1 MNRRTFLIGTGLI
14 GTGCLVIGAG
24 VASAQATT
32 SKSAKQTLS
41 GKKLVPP
48 AKGLI
53 KVACA
58 LSKDVTPID
67 WVGPQTVFGAWLHDE
82 SLKRDRPLFEVFT
95 VGESRQPLDQWLIPD
110 YTYEDAPQAQVIVIP
125 AQSGSQQFYEWLKK
139 ANESSDVIM
148 SVCIGARHLAKL
160 GLLDGQVATT
170 HHDFI
175 KPYMEEFPQVH
186 WVSGVRFVEGPKIS
200 TSAGVTAG
208 IDLALHVY
216 ERYFGRE
223 RAMAAARVLEYQG
236 TGWMV

>member
-1 MNRRTFLIGTGLI
+1 MIHRRTFLA
-14 GTGCLVIGAG
+14 GTGCLAISARL
-24 VASAQATT
+24 ASVHATT
-32 SKSAKQTLS
+32 SQSTKQNLA
-41 GKKLVPP
+41 GNKLVPP

-53 KVACA
+53 KVACG

-67 WVGPQTVFGAWLHDE
+67 WIGPQAVFGAYVRDE
-82 SLKRDRPLFEVFT
+82 SLKQDRPLFEVFT
-95 VGESRQPLDQWLIPD
+95 VSASREPIDQWLVPD

-125 AQSGSQQFYEWLKK
+125 AQSGSPQFYEWLST
-139 ANESSDVIM
+139 ANKSSDVTM

-175 KPYMEEFPQVH
+175 EAYEKEFARVH
-186 WVSGVRFVEGPKIS
+186 WIRGVRFVEGAHVS

-208 IDLALHVY
+208 FDLALHVV

-223 RAMAAARVLEYQG
+223 TAMATARVLEYQG

>member
-1 MNRRTFLIGTGLI
+1 VINRRTFLIGTG
-14 GTGCLVIGAG
+14 CLGIGAG
-24 VASAQATT
+24 VAPAQVTT
-32 SKSAKQTLS
+32 SESAKQTLS

-48 AKGLI
+48 VNGMT

-67 WVGPQTVFGAWLHDE
+67 WVGPQAVFGAWLYDE

-125 AQSGSQQFYEWLKK
+125 AQSGSPQFYEWLKK
-139 ANESSDVIM
+139 ANKSSDVTM

-170 HHDFI
+170 HHDYI
-175 KPYMEEFPQVH
+175 KPFTEEFPRVH
-186 WVSGVRFVEGPKIS
+186 WVSGVRFVEGPQIS

-208 IDLALHVY
+208 IDLALHVV

-223 RAMAAARVLEYQG
+223 KAMATTRVLEYQG

>member
-1 MNRRTFLIGTGLI
+1 VINRRTFLIGTG
-14 GTGCLVIGAG
+14 CLGISAG
-24 VASAQATT
+24 VASAQVTT
-32 SKSAKQTLS
+32 SESAKQTLS
-41 GKKLVPP
+41 ELVPP
-48 AKGLI
+48 ANGMI

-67 WVGPQTVFGAWLHDE
+67 WVGPQAVFGAWVYDE

-110 YTYEDAPQAQVIVIP
+110 YTYEDAPHAQVIVIP
-125 AQSGSQQFYEWLKK
+125 AQSGSPQFYEWLKK
-139 ANESSDVIM
+139 ANKSSDVTM

-170 HHDFI
+170 HHDYI
-175 KPYMEEFPQVH
+175 KPYAEEFPQVH
-186 WVSGVRFVEGPKIS
+186 WVSGVRFVEGAKVS

-208 IDLALHVY
+208 IDLALHVV

-223 RAMAAARVLEYQG
+223 KAMAATRVLEYQG

>member
-1 MNRRTFLIGTGLI
+1 MVNRRTFLIGTG
-14 GTGCLVIGAG
+14 CLGI
-24 VASAQATT
+24 SAAVTPAQVTT
-32 SKSAKQTLS
+32 SESAKQTLS

-48 AKGLI
+48 VNGMI

-67 WVGPQTVFGAWLHDE
+67 WVGPQAVFAAWLHDE
-82 SLKRDRPLFEVFT
+82 SLKQDRPFFEVFT
-95 VGESRQPLDQWLIPD
+95 VGESRQPIDQWLIPD
-110 YTYEDAPQAQVIVIP
+110 YTYEDAPPAQVIVIP
-125 AQSGSQQFYEWLKK
+125 AQSGSPQFYEWLKK
-139 ANESSDVIM
+139 ANKGSDVTM

-175 KPYMEEFPQVH
+175 KPFTEEFPKVH
-186 WVSGVRFVEGPKIS
+186 WVTGVRFVEGPKVS

-223 RAMAAARVLEYQG
+223 KAMAATRVLEYQG

>member
-1 MNRRTFLIGTGLI
+1 MINRRTFLIGTG
-14 GTGCLVIGAG
+14 CLGISTG
-24 VASAQATT
+24 VAPARVTT
-32 SKSAKQTLS
+32 SESAKQTLS

-48 AKGLI
+48 ANGMI

-58 LSKDVTPID
+58 FSKDVTPID
-67 WVGPQTVFGAWLHDE
+67 WVGPQAVFGAWLYDE

-95 VGESRQPLDQWLIPD
+95 VGESRQTLDQWLIPD

-139 ANESSDVIM
+139 ANKSSDVTM

-170 HHDFI
+170 HHDYI
-175 KPYMEEFPQVH
+175 KSYTEEFPQVH
-186 WVSGVRFVEGPKIS
+186 WVSGVRFAEGPKVS

-208 IDLALHVY
+208 IDLALHVV

-223 RAMAAARVLEYQG
+223 KAMAATRVLEYQG